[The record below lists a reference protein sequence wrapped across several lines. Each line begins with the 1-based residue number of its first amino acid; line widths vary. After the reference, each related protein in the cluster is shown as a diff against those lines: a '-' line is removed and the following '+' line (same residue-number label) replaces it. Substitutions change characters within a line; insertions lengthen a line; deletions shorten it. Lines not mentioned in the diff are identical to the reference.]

1 MDNLILLDSSDESDL
16 EDAMLLEGFE
26 NNIEYRA
33 ELYGE
38 FNLEILSDQECK
50 ANFCFEKKD
59 IPRLVE
65 ALRIPNEFNTDKI
78 NNQNINKIE

>member
-50 ANFCFEKKD
+50 ANFRFEKK
-59 IPRLVE
+59 RLSSISWSTKNSQRV
-65 ALRIPNEFNTDKI
+65 
-78 NNQNINKIE
+78 